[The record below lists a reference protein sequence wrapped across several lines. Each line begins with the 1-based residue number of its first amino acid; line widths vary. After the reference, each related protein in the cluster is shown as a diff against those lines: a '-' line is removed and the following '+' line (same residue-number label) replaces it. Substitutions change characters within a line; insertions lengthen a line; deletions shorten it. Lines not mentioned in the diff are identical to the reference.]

1 MDQSKKLEALRHLLE
16 HKLFSR
22 SPSTSMLLKYLV
34 EASLEKKDLKENT
47 ISMELYGKDYAD
59 EKSAAHMRV
68 NIYHLRKKI
77 EKYYSTDGENDEI
90 KLEIKKGQYQ
100 VEFIER
106 SNDPQLIIQRRRRKK
121 RYFVLAASIL
131 LAISL
136 VSLSIYQKKIPVW
149 QPFFSNNKPTT
160 LFIGDFFGI
169 MGTTVTGNT
178 GWNRDYDIN
187 NLQDYYNY
195 LERNPDKKEQMSP
208 ANYPY
213 VTGLAAIGTMNI
225 SRIFH
230 FNGNDFDIR
239 FTSQTSIKDISS
251 VNSIYIGPVKNK
263 NIFLALFNDSNSK
276 FKIDQYTISYKD
288 AAAERD
294 TLINL
299 SIEDGT
305 KYEHAVVSRMKG
317 PNGTEQFMFFS
328 DHDIGVKATTEKFTD
343 IKWIEEVFFKMT
355 EENIEYFTAVF
366 LVRGQE
372 RTSLEL
378 ELLLWEK
385 L

>member
-1 MDQSKKLEALRHLLE
+1 MDQSEKLQALKHVLE

-34 EASLEKKDLKENT
+34 EASIENKDLKENT

-68 NIYHLRKKI
+68 NIYHLRKKL
-77 EKYYSTDGENDEI
+77 EKYYSTDGKNDEI
-90 KLEIKKGQYQ
+90 TLEIKKGQYQ

-106 SNDPQLIIQRRRRKK
+106 SKDPQLIIRTRRKK
-121 RYFVLAASIL
+121 RYFFIAAAVLFSIIIL
-131 LAISL
+131 G
-136 VSLSIYQKKIPVW
+136 LSIYNKDVPVW
-149 QPFFSNNKPTT
+149 QPFFSNKKPTT

-169 MGTTVTGNT
+169 MGNTVTGRN
-178 GWNRDYDIN
+178 GWNRDYEIN
-187 NLQDYYNY
+187 NLQDFYEF
-195 LERNPDKKEQMSP
+195 LEQNPDKKENIYP

-213 VTGLAAIGTMNI
+213 VTGMAANGTMNI
-225 SRIFH
+225 SRLFH
-230 FNGNDFDIR
+230 SNKSDFDIR
-239 FTSQTSIKDISS
+239 FTSQTSIKDISA

-263 NIFLALFNDSNSK
+263 NLFLDLFNDNNSK
-276 FKIDQYTISYKD
+276 FKIDQYTITYKD

-305 KYEHAVVSRMKG
+305 RYEHVVVSRIKG

-328 DHDIGVKATTEKFTD
+328 DHDIGVKATTDKFTD
-343 IKWIEEVFFKMT
+343 INWVENVFYKMIGEEV
-355 EENIEYFTAVF
+355 EYFTAVF
-366 LVRGQE
+366 LVKGKE

-378 ELLLWEK
+378 ELLIWDRL
-385 L
+385 

>member
-1 MDQSKKLEALRHLLE
+1 MDQSEKLRTLQHLLE

-34 EASLEKKDLKENT
+34 KASIANKDLKENI

-68 NIYHLRKKI
+68 NIYHLRKKL
-77 EKYYSTDGENDEI
+77 ETYYSTDGKNDEI
-90 KLEIKKGQYQ
+90 KLQIKKGQYQ
-100 VEFIER
+100 VEFVER
-106 SNDPQLIIQRRRRKK
+106 SKDPQVIIRTRRKK
-121 RYFVLAASIL
+121 RYFFLSAGLLMAIVLTF
-131 LAISL
+131 
-136 VSLSIYQKKIPVW
+136 LSIYHKSIPIW
-149 QPFFSNNKPTT
+149 QPFFSNEKPTT

-169 MGTTVTGNT
+169 MGPIATGSF

-187 NLQDYYNY
+187 NLQDYYNF
-195 LERNPDKKEQMSP
+195 LEENPDKKDVIFP

-213 VTGLAAIGTMNI
+213 VTGLAAVGTMNI

-230 FNGNDFDIR
+230 SHSNDFDIR
-239 FTSQTSIKDISS
+239 FTSQTSIKDISA

-263 NIFLALFNDSNSK
+263 NLFLDLFNDSNSK
-276 FKIDQYTISYKD
+276 FKISQYTISYKD

-299 SIEDGT
+299 SIEDGS

-328 DHDIGVKATTEKFTD
+328 DHDIGVKATTEKFTNID
-343 IKWIEEVFFKMT
+343 WVENVFFKMT
-355 EENIEYFTAVF
+355 GEELEYFTAVF
-366 LVRGQE
+366 LVKGKE

>member
-1 MDQSKKLEALRHLLE
+1 MDQSEKIQALNHILK

-34 EASLEKKDLKENT
+34 EASIANKDLKENT

-68 NIYHLRKKI
+68 NIYHLRKKL
-77 EKYYSTDGENDEI
+77 EKYYSSDGKNDEI
-90 KLEIKKGQYQ
+90 VLGIKKGQYQ
-100 VEFIER
+100 VEFTER
-106 SNDPQLIIQRRRRKK
+106 SKDPELIIRTRRKK
-121 RYFVLAASIL
+121 RYFFIAGGIVLAIIL
-131 LAISL
+131 TFF
-136 VSLSIYQKKIPVW
+136 SIYHKSTPIW
-149 QPFFSNNKPTT
+149 EPFFSNSKPTT

-169 MGTTVTGNT
+169 MGVTVTGRS

-195 LERNPDKKEQMSP
+195 LEANPEKKDEIYP
-208 ANYPY
+208 ATYPY
-213 VTGLAAIGTMNI
+213 VTGMAANGTMHI

-230 FNGNDFDIR
+230 SNDRDFDIR
-239 FTSQTSIKDISS
+239 FTSQTSIKDISA

-263 NIFLALFNDSNSK
+263 NIFLDLFNDNNSK
-276 FKIDQYTISYKD
+276 FKIDQTTIAYKD

-299 SIEDGT
+299 SIEDGSI
-305 KYEHAVVSRMKG
+305 YEHVVVSRMKG

-343 IKWIEEVFFKMT
+343 IYWVEDVFYKMIG
-355 EENIEYFTAVF
+355 EKVEYFTAVF
-366 LVRGQE
+366 LVKGKE

-378 ELLLWEK
+378 ELLIWDRL
-385 L
+385 